1 MKVCLF
7 GGSFDPVHAG
17 HLAIA
22 QAALEACGLE
32 RVVFLPAAR
41 SPFKAK
47 GSLMFSDEVR
57 LAMLRA
63 ATAEL
68 PWAEVSALD
77 MQLPAPSW
85 SWRVAEAWHTAHPG
99 DALFWLLG
107 TDQWELLH
115 LWARPEYLAELV
127 TFIVYYRGESTPAPR
142 PGVRAIFLPGALHPA
157 SSSAIREA
165 LRDGPPVPPS
175 WLPPGVARLAGHGV
189 GNAESTGCPA

>member
-22 QAALEACGLE
+22 AAARQACGLK

-41 SPFKAK
+41 SPFKEE
-47 GSLMFSDEVR
+47 GSLLFSNEVR
-57 LAMLRA
+57 LAMLHEAVRG
-63 ATAEL
+63 L
-68 PWAEVSALD
+68 PWAEVSELD

-85 SWRVAEAWHTAHPG
+85 SWRVAEAWQMAHPG
-99 DALFWLLG
+99 EELYWLLG

-127 TFIVYYRGESTPAPR
+127 TFIVYYRGGNVPEPR
-142 PGVRAIFLPGALHPA
+142 PGVRAIFLPGEVHPA
-157 SSSAIREA
+157 SSSAIRAA
-165 LRDGPPVPPS
+165 LLGGVETPAE
-175 WLPPGVARLAGHGV
+175 WLAPGVASLARAALSSGV
-189 GNAESTGCPA
+189 

>member
-22 QAALEACGLE
+22 AAARQACGLK

-41 SPFKAK
+41 SPFKEE
-47 GSLMFSDEVR
+47 GSLLFSNEVR
-57 LAMLRA
+57 LAMLHEAVRG
-63 ATAEL
+63 L
-68 PWAEVSALD
+68 PWAEVSELD

-85 SWRVAEAWHTAHPG
+85 SWRVAEAWQMAHPG
-99 DALFWLLG
+99 EELYWLLG

-127 TFIVYYRGESTPAPR
+127 TFIVYYRGGSEPRPR
-142 PGVRAIFLPGALHPA
+142 PGVRSVFLPGAVHPA
-157 SSSAIREA
+157 SSSAIRAHLATDE
-165 LRDGPPVPPS
+165 PVSPG
-175 WLPPGVARLAGHGV
+175 WLAPGVEQLARQYLATRE
-189 GNAESTGCPA
+189 A